1 MPSMIST
8 PLPATGAFR
17 SGAARFDPGYPSL
30 LVHSRRDKLH
40 LVAPVCADER
50 LGAVICVPPKA
61 SRADL
66 NDIIERF
73 TSCGADPV
81 GLMLDANRYSGKS
94 RAVGTDG
101 MSTEW
106 VRAQSNAGIAHPLT
120 NAGYVPEGEH
130 DVLHAVLRASAAS
143 GDHVVA
149 ALPVANRYLNRD
161 VDRLIDEINEAGVA
175 VGLMVEHRDDP
186 FGTRANVAGLIRLLK
201 AAEVPILLLRCDL
214 SVIGALAWGARAGAF
229 GASTSLRHIY
239 PVSKSKG
246 GGRAAGISAMVK
258 TTMSLHR
265 LEKIDDAIRRMPDP
279 TMWDCPCSTCYGR
292 PLNCIATEDEAFSHS
307 ITAVS
312 ELANQVLDPGLS
324 PRQRREQWQSL
335 CHNAQ
340 FRSMEVD
347 SETGGAWGSQ
357 PGFLGAWV
365 AQIIDEYAMV

>member
-1 MPSMIST
+1 MPSTIT
-8 PLPATGAFR
+8 TRLPATGALR
-17 SGAARFDPGYPSL
+17 TGTPGFDPSYPSL
-30 LVHSRRDKLH
+30 LVHTNRDKLH
-40 LVAPVCADER
+40 LVAPVCAEER
-50 LGAVICVPPKA
+50 LGAVLCVSP
-61 SRADL
+61 RAPRAYLDGVV
-66 NDIIERF
+66 ERF
-73 TSCGADPV
+73 STSGADPV

-94 RAVGTDG
+94 RAIGTDG
-101 MSTEW
+101 MSTAW

-130 DVLHAVLRASAAS
+130 NVLHAVLRSSAEM

-161 VDRLIDEINEAGVA
+161 VDRLIDEINAAGVA

-186 FGTRANVAGLIRLLK
+186 FGTRANVAGLIKLLD

-229 GASTSLRHIY
+229 GTSTSLRHIY
-239 PVSKSKG
+239 PVTKSRG
-246 GGRAAGISAMVK
+246 GGRPAGISAMVK

-279 TMWDCPCSTCYGR
+279 TMWDCPCITCYGR
-292 PLNCIATEDEAFSHS
+292 RLNWIATEDEAFSHS

-312 ELANQVLDPGLS
+312 ELATQVLDPRLS
-324 PRQRREQWQSL
+324 PRQRREHWQSL

-365 AQIIDEYAMV
+365 AQVIDEHATL

>member
-1 MPSMIST
+1 MLSTIST
-8 PLPATGAFR
+8 PLSATQ
-17 SGAARFDPGYPSL
+17 AAHGGMAEFAPGYPGL

-40 LVAPVCADER
+40 LVAPVCAEER
-50 LGAVICVPPKA
+50 LGAVLCVSPKTP
-61 SRADL
+61 RADL
-66 NDIIERF
+66 NDIVERF
-73 TSCGADPV
+73 ATSGADPV

-101 MSTEW
+101 MSTAW
-106 VRAQSNAGIAHPLT
+106 VRAQSNVGIAHPLT
-120 NAGYVPEGEH
+120 NAGYIPAGEY
-130 DVLHAVLRASAAS
+130 DVLHAVLRASAAM

-161 VDRLIDEINEAGVA
+161 IDRLIDEVNEAGVA
-175 VGLMVEHRDDP
+175 IGLMVEHRDDP
-186 FGTRANVAGLIRLLK
+186 FGTRANVAGLIKLLE
-201 AAEVPILLLRCDL
+201 AARVPILILRCDL

-229 GASTSLRHIY
+229 GTSTSLRHIY
-239 PVSKSKG
+239 PVSKSNG

-279 TMWDCPCSTCYGR
+279 TMWNCPCITCYGR
-292 PLNCIATEDEAFSHS
+292 PLNWIATEDEAFSHS

-312 ELANQVLDPGLS
+312 ELANQVLAPDLS
-324 PRQRREQWQSL
+324 PRQRREQWKSL
-335 CHNAQ
+335 CHSAQ

-365 AQIIDEYAMV
+365 AQVIDEHATL